1 MAAYLSNIAN
11 LTPKSIDEEKLKVLC
26 AKHNVWDYFGVSRD
40 EFGSKSESEQ
50 VMLLKKF
57 YYELEPTIFNVPAHS
72 NIDNSIS
79 KSIENSSNLTMAK
92 IIENEA
98 GNRSEVTVSSSKNN
112 EKKKLVNLWPE
123 LGYFKHVS
131 CDFSIEKTN
140 LPENTIFYIN

>member
-1 MAAYLSNIAN
+1 MAAYLLNIAN

-98 GNRSEVTVSSSKNN
+98 GDRSEVTVSSSKNN
-112 EKKKLVNLWPE
+112 EEKKLVNL
-123 LGYFKHVS
+123 
-131 CDFSIEKTN
+131 
-140 LPENTIFYIN
+140 